1 MHSLYTIWC
10 PLCPGLMA
18 REQRECPFFVFPY
31 LRILQQYS
39 DLEVAWKAVTL
50 PLNDTVT

>member
-1 MHSLYTIWC
+1 
-10 PLCPGLMA
+10 MA
-18 REQRECPFFVFPY
+18 REQRECLFFVFPY
-31 LRILQQYS
+31 LRILQPEQHSSS